1 MVIKELNR
9 QQIIDSEFTIECPT
23 CNYIL
28 IGFEPRYFIECN
40 RCIENG
46 SLKDS
51 SVSSLKERIVMSL
64 NI

>member
-46 SLKDS
+46 SLKYS

-64 NI
+64 NS

>member
-28 IGFEPRYFIECN
+28 IGNEPRYFIECN
-40 RCIENG
+40 RCIEKG
-46 SLKDS
+46 GEYELF
-51 SVSSLKERIVMSL
+51 
-64 NI
+64 

>member
-46 SLKDS
+46 SLNYS
-51 SVSSLKERIVMSL
+51 RVSSLIERIDVRL
-64 NI
+64 DY